1 MKKHFL
7 PLLII
12 LATFGIGLWAYP
24 QLPDIVPSHWG
35 PDGEI
40 DGYSNKNTIL
50 WIMPG
55 IMLLIYLLLL
65 FLPKIDPNR
74 ASQPRNQKVL
84 VLINTLVMVILL
96 GIHCLIISEWLGF
109 GFDMS
114 KLAPVIVG
122 AIFLV
127 IGNFMPRVQHNY
139 FVGIRT
145 PWTLANEE
153 VWRKTHLFSGRVFV
167 VTGLLLLLSLLLPSS
182 WQLYSLLTLIIGS
195 TLVILGSSYYF
206 YKQLDSVR

>member
-12 LATFGIGLWAYP
+12 LATLGIGLWAYP